1 MAATAVAFSMFQ
13 LFTFSSK
20 YLCVYALTDVFLYC
34 LEGIIAREC
43 FVYGAW
49 AGVNLAVSNF
59 QSDMIQWVLHMN
71 AHRSLPQKSDHSFIE
86 TGKFISLKWA
96 SSIPQNR

>member
-43 FVYGAW
+43 FVYGA
-49 AGVNLAVSNF
+49 
-59 QSDMIQWVLHMN
+59 
-71 AHRSLPQKSDHSFIE
+71 
-86 TGKFISLKWA
+86 
-96 SSIPQNR
+96 